1 MGVRFKPFRRR
12 HFNMGSL
19 SLPTLALTSW
29 IYLGMT
35 VSDETLHE
43 AHLSSES
50 QHQPLTSAY
59 YNNYNQAEVGSDLAS
74 PYYPDYTYNQPSGP
88 TALSSV
94 FSLERQ
100 GEAIFTFPL
109 ILTAFIAALF
119 GGFLSPLIS
128 QGLASLREYE
138 IRMPQIVKRNETET
152 TTETARMFDFIQQL
166 TEDNERVK
174 RSAGRLRRKNM

>member
-1 MGVRFKPFRRR
+1 
-12 HFNMGSL
+12 
-19 SLPTLALTSW
+19 
-29 IYLGMT
+29 MT
-35 VSDETLHE
+35 VSDEALHE
-43 AHLSSES
+43 THLSSES

-59 YNNYNQAEVGSDLAS
+59 YNYNNAEAGSDLAS
-74 PYYPDYTYNQPSGP
+74 PYYPDYSYNQQTSGP

-94 FSLERQ
+94 LSLERQ
-100 GEAIFTFPL
+100 GEAAFTFPL

-138 IRMPQIVKRNETET
+138 IRMPQIVRRNETET
-152 TTETARMFDFIQQL
+152 TTETSRMFHFIQQL

-174 RSAGRLRRKNM
+174 RSAGRWRRKNM

>member
-1 MGVRFKPFRRR
+1 
-12 HFNMGSL
+12 
-19 SLPTLALTSW
+19 
-29 IYLGMT
+29 MT
-35 VSDETLHE
+35 VSDESLHE
-43 AHLSSES
+43 THLTSES

-59 YNNYNQAEVGSDLAS
+59 YNNYNNAEVGSDLAS

-88 TALSSV
+88 TALSSGNCSLPPPLWGCDSHNRTIAV

-100 GEAIFTFPL
+100 GEAVFTFPL

-138 IRMPQIVKRNETET
+138 IR
-152 TTETARMFDFIQQL
+152 
-166 TEDNERVK
+166 
-174 RSAGRLRRKNM
+174 SG